1 MKERK
6 KLTSCEADDESNN
19 RDDENGKHSVVEVR
33 DGVEIKVSRSEAEM
47 KWVNSK
53 VCRGFT
59 VLEL

>member
-47 KWVNSK
+47 K
-53 VCRGFT
+53 
-59 VLEL
+59 